1 MNTSASNSCP
11 ARNSSAS
18 EESDLLLAA
27 LKDARNRRDQ
37 ADRDIRILLA
47 YARELSRPRPY
58 RLIDLAAAA
67 GMSVSGVRSA
77 YTRQHTETAQR
88 LLCAAG
94 DGQSTS
100 RTTERTPDN
109 AR

>member
-1 MNTSASNSCP
+1 MNASACNSHQ
-11 ARNSSAS
+11 ARGSGAS
-18 EESDLLLAA
+18 EDSDPVLAA
-27 LKDARNRRDQ
+27 LKDARERRDQ

-58 RLIDLAAAA
+58 RLSDLAAAA
-67 GMSVSGVRSA
+67 GMSISGVRVA
-77 YTRQHTETAQR
+77 YTRQHIEIAQC
-88 LLCAAG
+88 LLNAAG

-100 RTTERTPDN
+100 RTTERTPRN

>member
-1 MNTSASNSCP
+1 MNLSASNSFP
-11 ARNSSAS
+11 ACDSSAS
-18 EESDLLLAA
+18 EDSDPLLAA
-27 LKDARNRRDQ
+27 LKDARDRRDQ

-58 RLIDLAAAA
+58 RLTDLAAAA
-67 GMSVSGVRSA
+67 GMSISGVRVA
-77 YTRQHTETAQR
+77 YTRQHIEIARR
-88 LLCAAG
+88 LLRVAG
-94 DGQSTS
+94 DGSSTS

>member
-1 MNTSASNSCP
+1 MNTSASNSYP
-11 ARNSSAS
+11 ARDSSAS
-18 EESDLLLAA
+18 EDSDPVLAA

-47 YARELSRPRPY
+47 YARELSWPRPY

-67 GMSVSGVRSA
+67 GMSVSGVRAA
-77 YTRQHTETAQR
+77 YTRQHTEIAKR
-88 LLCAAG
+88 LLRAAG

-100 RTTERTPDN
+100 RTTERTPNN

>member
-1 MNTSASNSCP
+1 MNTSASNSH
-11 ARNSSAS
+11 SAS
-18 EESDLLLAA
+18 DSRISDDSDPVLAA
-27 LKDARNRRDQ
+27 LKDARDRRDQ

-47 YARELSRPRPY
+47 YARELARPRPY
-58 RLIDLAAAA
+58 RLTDLAAAA
-67 GMSVSGVRSA
+67 GMSISGVRSA
-77 YTRQHTETAQR
+77 YTCQHTETAQR
-88 LLCAAG
+88 LLRAVG